1 MGMTVI
7 KPDRQVV
14 IVRPNGNRQVTI
26 TIPTG
31 FATAAQ
37 AANATTVAAAGAVM
51 DSDIAEAEGFV
62 RKTGAGS
69 YEALKTNLNASVAP
83 TATDDSGDGYAVGSV
98 WIDTTADKTYI
109 CVDATAT
116 ASVWQDLSAGAPLI
130 TSDNSADDY
139 PQAFV
144 DYMISSNRAATLPS
158 HAVTTPA
165 GTYPGS
171 NAFYGGVILSDGRVF
186 CVPFNTTSARI
197 YDPATN
203 TLTTPAGTY
212 PGSGAFIGGV
222 LLPDGRVFFVP
233 SNSTSARITA
243 ASYAVHPGKFAT
255 IKWGNKL

>member
-1 MGMTVI
+1 MGITVI
-7 KPDRQVV
+7 KPDRQVIITRPSANHTV
-14 IVRPNGNRQVTI
+14 TKTGSEIVMVRPNGNRQVTI

-83 TATDDSGDGYAVGSV
+83 TATDDSGDGYAVGSQ
-98 WIDTTADKTYI
+98 WIDTTADKMYI

-116 ASVWQDLSAGAPLI
+116 AAVWQDLSAGAPLI
-130 TSDNSADDY
+130 TSDDPADAY

-171 NAFYGGVILSDGRVF
+171 GAFAGGVLLSDGRVF

-197 YDPATN
+197 YDPILN
-203 TLTTPAGTY
+203 TLITPAGTY
-212 PGSGAFIGGV
+212 PGSSAFAFWRRTPV
-222 LLPDGRVFFVP
+222 
-233 SNSTSARITA
+233 
-243 ASYAVHPGKFAT
+243 
-255 IKWGNKL
+255 